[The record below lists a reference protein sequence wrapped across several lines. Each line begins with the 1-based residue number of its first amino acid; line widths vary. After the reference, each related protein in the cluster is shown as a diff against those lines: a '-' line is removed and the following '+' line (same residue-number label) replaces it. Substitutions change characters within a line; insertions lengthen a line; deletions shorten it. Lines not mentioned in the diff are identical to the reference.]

1 MAIAT
6 NHLTM
11 SIDELRVFIPA
22 VAEELTVIVQS
33 EPGCGKTSLLSMMAA
48 DNGDQWRKVGDDF
61 PTDKYDY
68 IYVDCPCKD
77 MQDVGMT
84 IPNHSIKELEYY
96 VASLF
101 KLRNG
106 KPKAILLDEFMKSPK
121 LLQIVF
127 TRLMLERCAGDVPV
141 PDGSVIFGTS
151 NNASDGVGDT
161 MLAHAG
167 NRVCLVEMKKPNA
180 SSWLRWASDAGIS
193 RIIRAWVAMYPRA
206 LASYRDGGQEDNP
219 YIFNPA
225 KPQLSFCSPR
235 SLAKA
240 DVIIRKSAIIGENAT
255 HAGIAGTIGRSAA
268 DDMMTFIAIE
278 KSVTSLESVL
288 KNPKT
293 VPVPNQI
300 AAQMI
305 LMFNAIDGIETQD
318 ELSSFMEFLERIE
331 SSEVQ
336 TIFFTMCC
344 TYPRMLRIA
353 KNNEKVKNW
362 AKDNYFLL

>member
-1 MAIAT
+1 MAQNLI
-6 NHLTM
+6 TM
-11 SIDELRVFIPA
+11 SMDIDELRRFIPA
-22 VAEELTVIVQS
+22 VSKDLSVIVQS
-33 EPGCGKTSLLSMMAA
+33 EPGCGKTSLLAMIAA
-48 DNGDQWRKVGDDF
+48 DHGDQWRKVGDNF

-84 IPNHSIKELEYY
+84 IPNHATKQLEYY

-101 KLRNG
+101 MLDSP
-106 KPKAILLDEFMKSPK
+106 KPKVILLDEFMKSPK

-127 TRLMLERCAGDVPV
+127 TRLMLERCAGDRPLTE
-141 PDGSVIFGTS
+141 GSMVFGTS

-167 NRVCLVEMKKPNA
+167 NRVCIVEMEKPKSKK
-180 SSWLRWASDAGIS
+180 WLKWASENGIS
-193 RIIRAWVAMYPRA
+193 RSIRAWVSMYPRA

-219 YIFNPA
+219 YIFNPS

-240 DVIIRKSAIIGENAT
+240 DVIVKAGDIIGENAL
-255 HAGIAGTIGRSAA
+255 ACGLAGTIGKAA
-268 DDMMTFIAIE
+268 AGDMATFISIE
-278 KSVTSLESVL
+278 KSVVSLETVL

-293 VPVPNQI
+293 VPVPNEI

-305 LMFNAIDGIETQD
+305 LMFNAVDEIDNQD
-318 ELSSFMEFLERIE
+318 DLSLFMEFVERIE
-331 SSEVQ
+331 SDEVQ
-336 TIFFTMCC
+336 SIFFSMCC
-344 TYPRMLRIA
+344 TFPRMLKIA
-353 KNNEKVKNW
+353 KNNERVKNW
-362 AKDNYFLL
+362 AKDNYYLL